1 MDYQRLLFAAEIRRL
16 AFQMFHAAGFEFPKD
31 ADEYP
36 KYVREA
42 LEEIIATADCIDFIQ
57 IQGKKSLD

>member
-1 MDYQRLLFAAEIRRL
+1 MDYHRLLLAAEIRRL

-36 KYVREA
+36 KYVRDA
-42 LEEIIATADCIDFIQ
+42 LEEIIATADCVEFIQ
-57 IQGKKSLD
+57 INKDLNQ